1 MGTRLRPLTDTW
13 PKPLLALNGKP
24 VITYAFDHLIEA
36 GIERFIVNTHHC
48 PERYEEVFPDH
59 CYRERPIHFRHE
71 PSLLDTGGG
80 IKNIE
85 DLLEPDQPLLVY
97 NGDIIT
103 TLPLDSLIQHH
114 FRKRPEATLALRSHK
129 PELVAL
135 DDCNQVTD
143 IRNQHQTNASRQYCF
158 SGVYLIEPVFLDR
171 FVPGEVKSVIPVFN
185 QMIQSGENPHGVLLD
200 EGYWSDIGTPE
211 SFAETET
218 DLKSM
223 P

>member
-1 MGTRLRPLTDTW
+1 LGTRLRPLTDTW

-71 PSLLDTGGG
+71 PTLLDTGGG

-103 TLPLDSLIQHH
+103 TLPLEKMIQYYSK
-114 FRKRPEATLALRSHK
+114 KRPEVLLAIRNQEPAHIAVDSN
-129 PELVAL
+129 E
-135 DDCNQVTD
+135 QVTD
-143 IRNQHQTNASRQYCF
+143 IRNQHGRSNMKQFCF
-158 SGVYLIEPVFLDR
+158 TGVYIIAPQFLAR
-171 FVPGEVKSVIPVFN
+171 FIAGEVKSVITVLN
-185 QMIQSGENPHGVLLD
+185 EMISSGENPSAVLLN